1 MAFTEPVLT
10 KRIPLDPAQ
19 RHLVSYD
26 EYVATGGYAS
36 LRKALEMTP
45 ADIVKLVTDSGL
57 RGRGGAGFSA
67 GQKWSFI
74 PKDKKGHHYLAV
86 NADESEPG
94 TFKDRYLIDYDPH
107 LMLEGIAIAAL
118 ATQVDV
124 AYIFIRG
131 EYHRQAKVL
140 EKVVKEAYEKGIF
153 GQGGIFGSQHKLEC
167 YVHRGAGAYIC
178 GEETGLLEALEGK
191 RGWPRNKPPFP
202 AIAGA
207 FARPTVINNV
217 ETLALVPPIIE
228 KGAAWFKSMGTPS
241 SPGPKLFGMSGHLN
255 KPGVYEDELGI
266 TLDYAINKLGG
277 GMKGGAYKAAICGGI
292 SMGVLGPNQ
301 LDIKLDFDDVRFR
314 GGCLGLGTAG
324 MIVMNEHTDMVKAL
338 RNCVR
343 FYSHESCGQC
353 TPCREGSAWM
363 RKILDRIVDG
373 GGRAKDLDMLMELE
387 KTMGIMPGT
396 TICGLADGTAWATR
410 TFINKFYDEF
420 AAVCPEEPARSVAL
434 NVLRRGQVNP
444 SVPMGSNTR

>member
-10 KRIPLDPAQ
+10 KRIPLDPSK
-19 RHLVSYD
+19 RHKVWYD
-26 EYVATGGYAS
+26 EYVATGGYTQ

-45 ADIVKLVTDSGL
+45 ADIIKLVTDSGL

-74 PKDKKGHHYLAV
+74 PKEKKGPHYLAV

-94 TFKDRYLIDYDPH
+94 TFKDRYLMDYDPH
-107 LMLEGIAIAAL
+107 LLLEGIAIASL

-131 EYHRQAKVL
+131 EYHHSAKVL
-140 EKVVKEAYEKGIF
+140 EQALQQAYHFGVFGEKS
-153 GQGGIFGSQHKLEC
+153 IFGSGRRLDC

-207 FARPTVINNV
+207 FGKPTVINNV
-217 ETLALVPPIIE
+217 ETLMCVPPILE

-241 SPGPKLFGMSGHLN
+241 SPGPKLYGMSGHLN
-255 KPGVYEDELGI
+255 RPGVYEDELGI
-266 TLDYAINKLGG
+266 TLDYAINKLAG
-277 GMKGGAYKAAICGGI
+277 GMKGGKHKGTICGGI
-292 SMGVLGPNQ
+292 SMGVLGPDQ

-343 FYSHESCGQC
+343 FYAHESCGQC

-363 RKILDRIVDG
+363 RKILDRILDG
-373 GGRAKDLDMLMELE
+373 MGRAKDLEMLMELE

-396 TICGLADGTAWATR
+396 TICGLADGTAWSTR
-410 TFINKFYDEF
+410 TFINKYYDEF
-420 AAVCPEEPARSVAL
+420 AARCPEELLTQVSIK
-434 NVLRRGQVNP
+434 RGNTNMAT
-444 SVPMGSNTR
+444 PMGSNTR

>member
-10 KRIPLDPAQ
+10 KRIPQDPAK
-19 RHLVSYD
+19 RHIVLYD
-26 EYVATGGYAS
+26 EYVATGGYES
-36 LRKALEMTP
+36 LKKALTMTP
-45 ADIVKLVTDSGL
+45 ADIIKVVTDSGL
-57 RGRGGAGFSA
+57 RGRGGAGFGA
-67 GQKWSFI
+67 GAKWSFI
-74 PKDKKGHHYLAV
+74 PKEKKGPHYLAV

-94 TFKDRYLIDYDPH
+94 TFKDRYLIDHDPH
-107 LMLEGIAIAAL
+107 MMLEGIAICAI
-118 ATQVDV
+118 ATQCDI

-131 EYHRQAKVL
+131 EYHRQLKVL
-140 EKVVKEAYEKGIF
+140 DNAIKEAYDHGIF
-153 GQGGIFGSQHKLEC
+153 GQNGMLGSAVKLEC
-167 YVHRGAGAYIC
+167 YSHKGAGAYIC

-207 FARPTVINNV
+207 FAKPTVINNV
-217 ETLALVPPIIE
+217 ETLATVPAIIE
-228 KGAAWFKSMGTPS
+228 KGPEWFKTMGTKA
-241 SPGPKLFGMSGHLN
+241 SPGPKLFGISGHVN
-255 KPGVYEDELGI
+255 KPGVYEQELGI
-266 TLDYAINKLGG
+266 TLQQAIDMAG
-277 GMKGGAYKAAICGGI
+277 GMKGGKFKASICGGI
-292 SMGVLGPNQ
+292 SMGVLGTNQ

-324 MIVMNEHTDMVKAL
+324 MIIMNEHTDMVAAL

-363 RKILDRIVDG
+363 RKILDRIVEG
-373 GGRAKDLDMLMELE
+373 GGKARDLDMLMELE

-396 TICGLADGTAWATR
+396 TICGLADGTSWATR

-420 AAVCPEEPARSVAL
+420 AAKCPEETTKTIPLKVSKSRH
-434 NVLRRGQVNP
+434 NVL
-444 SVPMGSNTR
+444 VPMGSNTR

>member
-1 MAFTEPVLT
+1 MT
-10 KRIPLDPAQ
+10 KRIPLEPT
-19 RHLVSYD
+19 RRKIVWYD
-26 EYVATGGYAS
+26 DYVKSGGYSA
-36 LRKALEMTP
+36 LKKALEMKPDEIIKTV
-45 ADIVKLVTDSGL
+45 IDSGL

-74 PKDKKGHHYLAV
+74 PKEKKGPHYMAV

-94 TFKDRYLIDYDPH
+94 TFKDRYLLDYDPH
-107 LMLEGIAIAAL
+107 QMLEGIAIAAI
-118 ATQVDV
+118 ATQCDV
-124 AYIFIRG
+124 AYVFIRG
-131 EYHRQAKVL
+131 EFHREAKIL
-140 EKVVKEAYEKGIF
+140 QRAIEEACQKKVF
-153 GQGGIFGSQHKLEC
+153 GKQGIFGSNIKVEC
-167 YVHRGAGAYIC
+167 YMHRGAGAYIC

-217 ETLALVPPIIE
+217 ETLCCVPHIIDRGPVE
-228 KGAAWFKSMGTPS
+228 GPKWFKSMGTPS
-241 SPGPKLFGMSGHLN
+241 SPGPKLFGMSGHVN
-255 KPGVYEDELGI
+255 RPGVYEDELGI
-266 TLDYAINKLGG
+266 TLDHAINKLGG
-277 GMKGGAYKAAICGGI
+277 GMKGGKYKAAICGGI

-324 MIVMNEHTDMVKAL
+324 MIIMNEHTDMVAAL

-343 FYSHESCGQC
+343 FYAHESCGQC
-353 TPCREGSAWM
+353 TPCREGATWM
-363 RKILDRIVDG
+363 NKILNRILDG
-373 GGRAKDLDMLMELE
+373 MGRAKDLEMLLELE

-420 AAVCPEEPARSVAL
+420 AARCPEEPPATRVPL
-434 NVLRRGQVNP
+434 TIRRGTHNVAT
-444 SVPMGSNTR
+444 PMGFNTR